1 MCGSFLVALLA
12 TCLLKLAF
20 SPAQSLSLLSSLSFP
35 RQPLVFEVLAGST
48 PAFNISIIINL
59 SKQVDKK
66 IRQIPEEELILKK
79 QGKSCEIV
87 SVNNELYFLRSI
99 ATNRLF
105 SPLKDYEQILELY
118 NDLEEQSSDEDDI
131 DS

>member
-1 MCGSFLVALLA
+1 MSDNKCQL
-12 TCLLKLAF
+12 C
-20 SPAQSLSLLSSLSFP
+20 
-35 RQPLVFEVLAGST
+35 
-48 PAFNISIIINL
+48 IDIINL

-79 QGKSCEIV
+79 QGKICEIV